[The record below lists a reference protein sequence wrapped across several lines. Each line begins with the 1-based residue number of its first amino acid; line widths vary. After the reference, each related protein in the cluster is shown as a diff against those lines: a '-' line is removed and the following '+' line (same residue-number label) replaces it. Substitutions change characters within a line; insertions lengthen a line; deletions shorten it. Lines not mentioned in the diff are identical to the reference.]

1 MQAASTVRTRPPHPP
16 DVIKSVCLHT
26 SAPAF
31 PRYLRQ
37 GRTTEA
43 VSVTDFSLK
52 HVVTVHY
59 TGSFDDGEVFDT
71 TRGRTPLT
79 FVEGNHEVVPGFE
92 AAVMSMEPG
101 ETKKVHLEPKEAYGE
116 RSAALVYYMPTIQI
130 PNYDD
135 LVVGEMIYL
144 MNSDGY
150 QQLARVVKV
159 EDDGDTIFDF
169 NHPMAG
175 CALNFEIELLSREP
189 YVPEAADKG
198 GEAHA

>member
-1 MQAASTVRTRPPHPP
+1 MFARTARGAPVAGP
-16 DVIKSVCLHT
+16 DVDEDGTVADIPC
-26 SAPAF
+26 
-31 PRYLRQ
+31 
-37 GRTTEA
+37 
-43 VSVTDFSLK
+43 K

-79 FVEGNHEVVPGFE
+79 YVEGDHEVVPGFE
-92 AAVMSMEPG
+92 AAVLTMQPG
-101 ETKKVHLEPKEAYGE
+101 ETKRVHLEPKDAYGE
-116 RSAALVYYMPTIQI
+116 RQASLIYSMPTVLI

-150 QQLARVVKV
+150 QQLARVAKV

-169 NHPMAG
+169 NHLRARAAEPRALRRPGRQRGGRGRCVGPSAASCARAARTARPTSRSRTPHAAAAG
-175 CALNFEIELLSREP
+175 A
-189 YVPEAADKG
+189 
-198 GEAHA
+198 

>member
-1 MQAASTVRTRPPHPP
+1 MFARTARGAPVAGP
-16 DVIKSVCLHT
+16 DVDEDGTVAGIPC
-26 SAPAF
+26 
-31 PRYLRQ
+31 
-37 GRTTEA
+37 
-43 VSVTDFSLK
+43 K

-92 AAVMSMEPG
+92 AAVLSMEPG
-101 ETKKVHLEPKEAYGE
+101 ETKKVHLEPKDAYGE
-116 RSAALVYYMPTIQI
+116 RTAALVYSMPTIQI

-150 QQLARVVKV
+150 QQLARVAKV

-189 YVPEAADKG
+189 YNPSAESEE

>member
-1 MQAASTVRTRPPHPP
+1 MFAHPHR
-16 DVIKSVCLHT
+16 VK
-26 SAPAF
+26 
-31 PRYLRQ
+31 
-37 GRTTEA
+37 A
-43 VSVTDFSLK
+43 VSVADYSLK

-79 FVEGNHEVVPGFE
+79 YVEGNHEVVPGFE
-92 AAVMSMEPG
+92 AAVLSMQPG
-101 ETKKVHLEPKEAYGE
+101 QTKKVHVEPKDAYGE

-130 PNYDD
+130 PNYED
-135 LVVGEMIYL
+135 LVPGEMIYL

-159 EDDGDTIFDF
+159 EDDGDTVFDF

-175 CALNFEIELLSREP
+175 CALNFELELLSREP
-189 YVPEAADKG
+189 YLPDTEKKEDRAD
-198 GEAHA
+198 A